1 MSSTFRQ
8 LIIGSAACIGLG
20 ILPSQGQVVPA
31 TPPAPSELIAAPEV
45 AGNPDSDNFTLRLGA
60 FIISSINTRLALSDA
75 AGHGGQEV
83 DLTKDLGIRNSL
95 NVFRADAEWRFTAR
109 QKIQLTYFDINRSNS
124 HVLTSS
130 INWGDQTYPVSA
142 TVNAHFRTNIYKL
155 NYGYTFFRNET
166 NTQEICGLVGIHV
179 TGVNASLGLAVAGVG
194 AAAEGASITAPLP
207 VFGLEWSARL
217 SAKLTSHVSYEYFG
231 LSLDNK
237 YEGNL
242 SDFQAMLEYGIVRY
256 WNLGV
261 GYNRYTSRATV
272 MSSGKVTG
280 DPLKLSVKHQYNGLM
295 LFIFTSF

>member
-8 LIIGSAACIGLG
+8 VFIASAACLGLG
-20 ILPSQGQVVPA
+20 ALPSLGQVVPA
-31 TPPAPSELIAAPEV
+31 ASPAPSELTAAPEV
-45 AGNPDSDNFTLRLGA
+45 AGKPDSDNFTLRLGA
-60 FIISSINTRLALSDA
+60 FLISSINTKLALSDA

-83 DLTKDLGIRNSL
+83 DLTNDLGIRNSL

-109 QKIQLTYFDINRSNS
+109 QKIQLTYFNLNRSNS

-130 INWGDQTYPVSA
+130 INWGDQTFPVSA
-142 TVNAHFRTNIYKL
+142 TVNAHYRTNIYKL
-155 NYGYTFFRNET
+155 NYGYTFFRNKT
-166 NTQEICGLVGIHV
+166 NTQEISGLVGFHV
-179 TGVNASLGLAVAGVG
+179 TGVKASLGLAVAGVG
-194 AAAEGASITAPLP
+194 ATAEGASLTAPLP

-231 LSLDNK
+231 LSLNNR

-242 SDFQAMLEYGIVRY
+242 SDFQAMLEYGIVRH

-272 MSSGKVTG
+272 KSSGLVSG

-295 LFIFTSF
+295 LFVSTSF